1 MVRKFHLA
9 NRVPPLRAAT
19 LAHPPIVPMN
29 PVQHAQTAHPDAVPP
44 VGPTLTV
51 AVMGAG
57 AVGCYYGGLLAQ
69 AGHRVT
75 LIGRAPHVQAVQAQ
89 GLRLQTADGDAW
101 VPLAASTEPAAA
113 AGASLLLVA
122 VKSGDTEA
130 AAAAL
135 APHLQ
140 PGVLLLSLQNG
151 VDNAERLRAA
161 LQPPPGRAWAAG
173 AEVAAAAVYVAVEMA
188 GPGHVR
194 HHGRGE
200 LLLERSAR
208 TAALQ
213 PLLQAAGIPCS
224 LSDEVRGAL
233 WAKLLING
241 CYNAL
246 SALGAL
252 PYGPLMQHEGV
263 AALMQDLL
271 AEGQAVAQA
280 EGVALPPGLPEA
292 VAGIARSMPGQM
304 SSTAQDLLRGRR
316 SEIDHLNG
324 HLVRRG
330 QALGVPTPAHRALWV
345 AVRLAEARGQAVA

>member
-1 MVRKFHLA
+1 MVRKFHLV
-9 NRVPPLRAAT
+9 NRRPPLRAAT
-19 LAHPPIVPMN
+19 LAHVRIVPVN
-29 PVQHAQTAHPDAVPP
+29 PLQLAPTAHPDAVPAAEP
-44 VGPTLTV
+44 ALTV

-57 AVGCYYGGLLAQ
+57 GVGCYYGGLLAR

-75 LIGRAPHVQAVQAQ
+75 LIGRASHVQAVQAR
-89 GLRLQTADGDAW
+89 GLRLQTASSDTL
-101 VPLAASTEPAAA
+101 VPVAASTEPSAA
-113 AGASLLLVA
+113 AGAGLLLVA

-140 PGVLLLSLQNG
+140 PGALLLSLQNG
-151 VDNAERLRAA
+151 VDNAERLRTA
-161 LQPPPGRAWAAG
+161 LQPPPGHPVQAQP
-173 AEVAAAAVYVAVEMA
+173 EVAAAAVYVAVEMA

-200 LLLERSAR
+200 LLLQRSPG

-213 PLLQAAGIPCS
+213 PVLQAAGIPCS

-233 WAKLLING
+233 WAKLLINC

-252 PYGPLMQHEGV
+252 TYGPLMQREGV

-280 EGVALPPGLPEA
+280 EGVALPPGLAQA
-292 VAGIARSMPGQM
+292 VWEIARSMPGQM

-330 QALGVPTPAHRALWV
+330 QALGVPTPANRALWV
-345 AVRLAEARGQAVA
+345 AVKLAEARA